1 MSIVWFDIL
10 SREIRNAPR
19 ICILGVGNIQKGDDG
34 AGSRVIKFLE
44 KKIEKVKLHNIKLI
58 DCGETPENFTGE
70 IRKFMPDLTIIIDAC
85 ISGKKPGEIFIVN
98 LENIANQDIST
109 HRLPLSMFVKFLEET
124 VPTKV
129 IVIGIEP
136 KNLDFGD
143 DISAEVSQA
152 IEKMALLLAEPLN
165 N

>member
-19 ICILGVGNIQKGDDG
+19 ICILGVGNIQKRDDG
-34 AGSRVIKFLE
+34 VGSRVIKFLE

-98 LENIANQDIST
+98 LEKIADEDIST

-143 DISAEVSQA
+143 NISTEVSQA
-152 IEKMALLLAEPLN
+152 IENLALLLSESLN